1 MRRRVYY
8 HDTDCAG
15 VVYYGN
21 YLKFLEEA
29 RTEYM
34 EERGLS
40 VKALLDEGF
49 GFVVKRQEIDY
60 KYPARYGDT
69 VEIDTRVTEVT
80 HFRARFEYDLKN
92 QDGRLLAQAVTEMV
106 CVGPD
111 LKVREL
117 PPERRAAIAA
127 QGAGS

>member
-1 MRRRVYY
+1 MSMKRRVYY

-40 VKALLDEGF
+40 VKALLDSGF

-60 KYPARYGDT
+60 KHPARYGDT
-69 VEIDTRVTEVT
+69 VEIATRVTEVT
-80 HFRARFEYDLKN
+80 PFRARFEYDLKN
-92 QDGRLLAQAVTEMV
+92 QEGRLLANAVTDMV

-111 LKVREL
+111 LRMREMT
-117 PPERRAAIAA
+117 PELSGRLR
-127 QGAGS
+127 

>member
-1 MRRRVYY
+1 MKRRIYY
-8 HDTDCAG
+8 YDTDCGG

-40 VKALLDEGF
+40 VKALMDEGIW
-49 GFVVKRQEIDY
+49 FVVKRQEIEY
-60 KYPARYGDT
+60 KAPAVYGDI
-69 VEIDTRVTEVT
+69 VETRTWVNETSGIRVQFGYEI
-80 HFRARFEYDLKN
+80 KN
-92 QDGRLLAQAVTEMV
+92 QDGKIISKAVTDMV

-111 LKVREL
+111 FKIKEMPAEIRSK
-117 PPERRAAIAA
+117 IAA
-127 QGAGS
+127 

>member
-1 MRRRVYY
+1 MKRRVYY

-60 KYPARYGDT
+60 KYPARYGDI

-80 HFRARFEYDLKN
+80 PFRARFEYDLKN
-92 QDGRLLAQAVTEMV
+92 QEGRPLAKAVTDMV

-111 LKVREL
+111 LKIREMAPDL
-117 PPERRAAIAA
+117 SGRLR
-127 QGAGS
+127 

>member
-1 MRRRVYY
+1 MKRRVYY

-40 VKALLDEGF
+40 VKALLDAGF

-69 VEIDTRVTEVT
+69 VEIETRVTEVT
-80 HFRARFEYDLKN
+80 PFRARFEYDLKN
-92 QDGRLLAQAVTEMV
+92 QDGRPLAKAVTEMV

-111 LKVREL
+111 FKMREL
-117 PPERRAAIAA
+117 SPELR
-127 QGAGS
+127 SKFV